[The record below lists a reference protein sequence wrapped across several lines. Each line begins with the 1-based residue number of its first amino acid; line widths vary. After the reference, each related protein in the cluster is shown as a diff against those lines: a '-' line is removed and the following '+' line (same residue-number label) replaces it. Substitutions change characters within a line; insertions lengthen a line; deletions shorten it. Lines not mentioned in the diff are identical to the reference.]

1 VKRRSGI
8 AGGTPASATTRAG
21 RQGAEQSRSAGHL
34 ALLLVVVVMALAAMV
49 RWRLVDMPLERDEG
63 EYAYAGQLILQGI
76 PPYQQAY
83 NMKFP
88 GTYYAYALSMGLFGE
103 TPRGIRLGLILVN
116 AGTILLLFALGRR
129 LLGSFGGA
137 VAAVSFALLSLDRW
151 NLGVFAHA
159 THFVLPPALA
169 GLYLLIR
176 APDTRRARWLLASGA
191 LLGIAVL
198 MKQHAIVFL
207 PLGALLL
214 AWEEVERGRSEWRA
228 VLSDFALLAAGALVP
243 AALLCAV
250 LLGQGVFGKF
260 WFWTFDYARQYVSE
274 VYASRFLPNL
284 ESKFVRATQAAWLFW
299 VAGGVGLIALWV
311 GRWPARVRVWVP
323 GLLVAS
329 FVAICPGLYFRDH
342 YFILLLPALALLVAV
357 AFVGAARLLALA
369 LPVPLARLASA
380 ALFVV
385 LSGIVTLGQAEFLF
399 AMTPRTIL
407 RTCYGACPF
416 TESVEVARYIR
427 EHTTRA
433 DRIAVLG
440 SEPQIYFYADRLSAT
455 GYIYV
460 YPLTEPQPY
469 ASSMQDEMMAE
480 IEAAHPRY
488 LVFVQEPSSWN
499 LTPASDQRI
508 MAWAWRYVST
518 CYRLVGIT
526 DVLAPESRYVWG
538 EQVQGYKP
546 VSPFVIFVY
555 EQKGDAPCAVSGV
568 DKAVGQASPSRQ

>member
-1 VKRRSGI
+1 MKRRSGI
-8 AGGTPASATTRAG
+8 AGGTPAAAAPRAG
-21 RQGAEQSRSAGHL
+21 RQGEARARSAGHV

-88 GTYYAYALSMGLFGE
+88 GTYYAYALSMALFGE

-116 AGTILLLFALGRR
+116 AGTTLLLFALGRR

-137 VAAVSFALLSLDRW
+137 VAAVSFVLLSLDRW

-159 THFVLPPALA
+159 THFVLLPALA
-169 GLYLLIR
+169 GLYLLIL
-176 APDTRRARWLLASGA
+176 APDSRRARWLLASGA

-214 AWEEVERGRSEWRA
+214 AWEEVERGRNRWRA
-228 VLSDFALLAAGALVP
+228 VLSDFALLATGVLVP

-250 LLGQGVFGKF
+250 LLGQGVLGKF

-274 VYASRFLPNL
+274 VHASRFLPNL
-284 ESKFVRATQAAWLFW
+284 QFGFVCVTQATWLFW
-299 VAGGVGLIALWV
+299 LAGGAGLIALWV
-311 GRWPARVRVWVP
+311 GPWTARARVWVP

-369 LPVPLARLASA
+369 LPMPLARLASA
-380 ALFVV
+380 ALFAA
-385 LSGIVTLGQAEFLF
+385 LSGIVIMGQGEFLL

-407 RTCYGACPF
+407 RSCYGVCPF
-416 TESVEVARYIR
+416 PESVEVARYIR
-427 EHTTRA
+427 ERTTRA

-455 GYIYV
+455 GHIYT

-469 ASSMQDEMMAE
+469 ASRMQDEMMAE
-480 IEAAHPRY
+480 IEASHPRY
-488 LVFVQEPSSWN
+488 LVFVQETSSWN
-499 LTPASDQRI
+499 LTPSSDKRL
-508 MAWAWRYVST
+508 MAWAWRYTST

-526 DVLAPESRYVWG
+526 DIFSDESRYVWG
-538 EQVQGYKP
+538 EQAQRYQP
-546 VSPFVIFVY
+546 VSPFAIFVY
-555 EQKGDAPCAVSGV
+555 ERRSDAPCAAPGPPRNAQVV
-568 DKAVGQASPSRQ
+568 ERRM

>member
-1 VKRRSGI
+1 
-8 AGGTPASATTRAG
+8 ATTRTG
-21 RQGAEQSRSAGHL
+21 RQGAGRARSAGHL
-34 ALLLVVVVMALAAMV
+34 ALLVVLVVMALATMV
-49 RWRLVDMPLERDEG
+49 RWRLADMPLERDEG

-137 VAAVSFALLSLDRW
+137 VAAVRFALLSLDRC

-159 THFVLPPALA
+159 THFVLLPAVA

-214 AWEEVERGRSEWRA
+214 AWEQVEHGRSDWRA
-228 VLSDFALLAAGALVP
+228 VLSDFTLLAAGALVP
-243 AALLCAV
+243 AVLLCAV
-250 LLGQGVFGKF
+250 LLEQGVLGRF
-260 WFWTFDYARQYVSE
+260 WFWTFDYASQYVSE
-274 VYASRFLPNL
+274 VHASRFLPNL
-284 ESKFVRATQAAWLFW
+284 KSGLLRATQATWLLW
-299 VAGGVGLIALWV
+299 LVGGVGLVALWV
-311 GRWPARVRVWVP
+311 GHWPARVRVWVP
-323 GLLVAS
+323 GLLLAS
-329 FVAICPGLYFRDH
+329 FVAVCPGLYFRDH
-342 YFILLLPALALLVAV
+342 YFILLLPALALLIAV
-357 AFVGAARLLALA
+357 AFVGTTRLLALA
-369 LPVPLARLASA
+369 WPMPLARLASA

-385 LSGIVTLGQAEFLF
+385 LSSIVIRGQAEFMIS
-399 AMTPRTIL
+399 MTPRTIL
-407 RTCYGACPF
+407 RTCYGVSPF
-416 TESVEVARYIR
+416 PESVEVAKYIR
-427 EHTTRA
+427 EHTTRT

-460 YPLTEPQPY
+460 YPLMEPQPY
-469 ASSMQDEMMAE
+469 ASRMQDEMMAQ

-488 LVFVQEPSSWN
+488 LVFVQETSSWN
-499 LTPASDQRI
+499 LTPSSDKRL
-508 MAWAWRYVST
+508 MEWAWRYTST
-518 CYRLVGIT
+518 CYRLVGLT
-526 DVLAPESRYVWG
+526 DILPDESQHVWG
-538 EQVQGYKP
+538 DRVQGYKP
-546 VSPFVIFVY
+546 VSPYAIFVY
-555 EQKGDAPCAVSGV
+555 ERRDDAPCTVSGAPGDAQPV
-568 DKAVGQASPSRQ
+568 RP